1 MDRNLL
7 FQKKLLIFVYK
18 VFIAYFLI
26 LKSTNMKT
34 IWSIILVGIF
44 FLNILGCE
52 KPKPNTINQSVFIG
66 KWRELSPCVA
76 GTGSCFAVQFNVNGT
91 YFESSPAVDTGTFAL
106 TNNSASIA
114 LTGGIGTG
122 TYGFQ
127 FMNNDS
133 ELIIQKIYTGF
144 YPDTPLFHKDVILIK
159 SS

>member
-1 MDRNLL
+1 
-7 FQKKLLIFVYK
+7 
-18 VFIAYFLI
+18 
-26 LKSTNMKT
+26 MKT

-144 YPDTPLFHKDVILIK
+144 YPDTPLFHKDVILNFEK
-159 SS
+159 SSLIFANTNTLSSESQKAVFVLQLLCDIV